1 DDFVP
6 TYDFDGNQTTVK
18 TATGIWQVE
27 YNAENRPVRWTQGTK
42 VITMAF
48 DRLGR
53 RVSYREMNG
62 ATQLASAP
70 ARYPEKGRAY
80 LDPR

>member
-1 DDFVP
+1 MIGLHSYNLDAVE
-6 TYDFDGNQTTVK
+6 

-27 YNAENRPVRWTQGTK
+27 YSAENRPIRWTQGAK

-53 RVSYREMNG
+53 RSSYREPFERRWNNEVS
-62 ATQLASAP
+62 L
-70 ARYPEKGRAY
+70 
-80 LDPR
+80 